1 MPRRHLKPTARL
13 GRIQRFSRMADT
25 DTIAAV
31 ASAPG
36 AAGIGVV
43 RVSGPRVP
51 AIAQAL
57 LGRAPQS
64 RHAHLTAFCEASG
77 ILIDRGLLL
86 YFPAPRSY
94 TGEHVLE
101 LQGHGSPVLLDLLL
115 RRVCALG
122 ARLARPGEF
131 TERAFLNGKLDL
143 AQAEAVADLI
153 ATRSEAGARAALRS
167 LDGAFSQHVQALLD
181 ALTAL
186 RVHVEAAIDFP
197 EEEIDFLADP
207 AIARQLGALRARLA
221 ELLVQTRQGVRLTD
235 GLKVAIVGR
244 PNAGKSSL
252 LNALAQSE
260 RAIVTPIAGTTRDV
274 LREAV
279 SLDGVVLELA
289 DTAGLRHTEDEV
301 EREGVRRARHELAR
315 ADLALLVTEHAHLDA
330 DLELL
335 EELPANVAR
344 LVLVNKIDLGG
355 LAARREDRAGAP
367 HLWVSARTGAGLE
380 LLRAE
385 LKTRAGAG
393 SGEGAFSAR
402 RRHVQ
407 ALVRVQAHLEH
418 AADALAT
425 RQAGELAAE
434 DLRQAQHALGEITGS
449 YTSDDLLGAIF
460 GSFCIGK

>member
-1 MPRRHLKPTARL
+1 MT
-13 GRIQRFSRMADT
+13 DT
-25 DTIAAV
+25 DTIAAI

-57 LGRAPQS
+57 LGRAPDP
-64 RHAHLTAFCEASG
+64 RHAHLAAFHEG
-77 ILIDRGLLL
+77 DGTLIDRGLLL
-86 YFPAPRSY
+86 HFPAPHSY

-101 LQGHGSPVLLDLLL
+101 LQGHGSVVLLDLLL
-115 RRVCALG
+115 KRVCALG

-153 ATRSEAGARAALRS
+153 AARSEAGARAALHS
-167 LDGAFSQHVQALLD
+167 LDGAFSRRVHASLD
-181 ALTAL
+181 ALVAL

-207 AIARQLGALRARLA
+207 AITSQLEALRAQLA
-221 ELLVQTRQGVRLTD
+221 ELLVETRRGVRLAD
-235 GLKVAIVGR
+235 GLNVAIVGR

-274 LREAV
+274 LRETV
-279 SLDGVVLELA
+279 SLDGAVLELA

-301 EREGVRRARHELAR
+301 EREGVRRARAELVR
-315 ADLALLVTEHAHLDA
+315 ADLVLLVTDTAHASA
-330 DLELL
+330 DLGLL
-335 EELPANVAR
+335 DELPAAVAR
-344 LVLVNKIDLGG
+344 LVVVNKIDLDA
-355 LAARREDRAGAP
+355 LPPRAETRAGLL
-367 HLWVSARTGAGLE
+367 HLWISARTGEGLD

-385 LKTRAGAG
+385 LKTRAGLG
-393 SGEGAFSAR
+393 GGEGAFSAR
-402 RRHVQ
+402 RRHVA
-407 ALVRVQAHLEH
+407 ALESVQGHLDH
-418 AADALAT
+418 AAAALAAN
-425 RQAGELAAE
+425 RAGELAAE
-434 DLRQAQHALGEITGS
+434 DLRHAQHALGEITGS